1 MEILKTKD
9 QVLYYDG
16 KNHLE
21 LTTVTQELEDSR
33 IKLSN
38 GVICSKEPVKN
49 SGIYKRKDHM
59 KGSKFQGWIK
69 KYEGSLVNIYQAYL
83 FLKKSKNQ
91 IKNDLSSNIGK
102 IKLDHLIK
110 GDVNAEEVLKIS
122 KSLEKIIRKC
132 NSLVQ

>member
-1 MEILKTKD
+1 METLKKD
-9 QVLYYDG
+9 DKILYYDG

-21 LTTVTQELEDSR
+21 LTTVTQDDDSTV
-33 IKLSN
+33 KLSN
-38 GVICSKEPVKN
+38 GVICSKEPVKK

-83 FLKKSKNQ
+83 FLKKSNNQ
-91 IKNDLSSNIGK
+91 IKNDLSFSISK
-102 IKLDHLIK
+102 IKLDHLIN
-110 GDVNAEEVLKIS
+110 GDINAEEVLKIS

>member
-1 MEILKTKD
+1 METLKTKD
-9 QVLYYDG
+9 QVLFYDG
-16 KNHLE
+16 KSILE
-21 LTTVTQELEDSR
+21 LTTVISEDDYTV
-33 IKLSN
+33 KLSN
-38 GVICSKEPVKN
+38 GVICSKEPIKK
-49 SGIYKRKDHM
+49 SGMYKRKDYM

-91 IKNDLSSNIGK
+91 IKNDLSINLGK
-102 IKLDHLIK
+102 IKLDHLIN
-110 GDVNAEEVLKIS
+110 GYVSAEEVLKIS

>member
-1 MEILKTKD
+1 METLKTKD
-9 QVLYYDG
+9 QVLFYDG
-16 KNHLE
+16 KSILE
-21 LTTVTQELEDSR
+21 LTTVISEDDSTV
-33 IKLSN
+33 KLSN
-38 GVICSKEPVKN
+38 GVICSKEPIKK
-49 SGIYKRKDHM
+49 SGMYKRKDHM

-91 IKNDLSSNIGK
+91 IKNDLSINLGK
-102 IKLDHLIK
+102 IKLDHLVN
-110 GDVNAEEVLKIS
+110 GSVNAEEVLKIS

>member
-1 MEILKTKD
+1 METLKTKD
-9 QVLYYDG
+9 QVLFYDG
-16 KNHLE
+16 KSILE
-21 LTTVTQELEDSR
+21 LTTVISEDDSTV
-33 IKLSN
+33 KLSN
-38 GVICSKEPVKN
+38 GVICSKEPIKK
-49 SGIYKRKDHM
+49 SGMYKRKDHM

-91 IKNDLSSNIGK
+91 IKNDLSINLTK
-102 IKLDHLIK
+102 IKLDHLVN
-110 GDVNAEEVLKIS
+110 GSVNAEEVLKIS

>member
-1 MEILKTKD
+1 METLKTKD
-9 QVLYYDG
+9 QVLFYDG
-16 KNHLE
+16 KSILE
-21 LTTVTQELEDSR
+21 LTTVISENDSTV
-33 IKLSN
+33 KLSN
-38 GVICSKEPVKN
+38 GVICSKEPVKK
-49 SGIYKRKDHM
+49 SGMYKRKDHM

-91 IKNDLSSNIGK
+91 IKNDLSINLGK
-102 IKLDHLIK
+102 IKLDHL
-110 GDVNAEEVLKIS
+110 VNGSVSAEEVLKIS

>member
-1 MEILKTKD
+1 METLKTKD
-9 QVLYYDG
+9 QVLFYDG
-16 KNHLE
+16 KSILE
-21 LTTVTQELEDSR
+21 LTIVISEDDSTV
-33 IKLSN
+33 KLSN
-38 GVICSKEPVKN
+38 GVICSKEPIKK
-49 SGIYKRKDHM
+49 SGMYKRKDHM

-91 IKNDLSSNIGK
+91 IKNDLSINLGK
-102 IKLDHLIK
+102 IKLDHLVN
-110 GDVNAEEVLKIS
+110 GSVNAEEVLKIS